1 MMELKKY
8 KISEIIETFISGD
21 WGDEAPSD
29 SVPNA
34 VKCVR
39 GADIVPIWNHDYDH
53 IPVRYVS
60 NRSFANKQLKFG
72 DIIIEKSGGSP
83 TQSTGR
89 TAFVSEEL
97 IKSTEHL
104 VCTNFCTAFRIKT
117 GWNPKY
123 VYYFLQ
129 HLYNND
135 VFFNFEGK
143 TSGLKNLQI
152 ENAFDKA
159 TIVQVPIEK
168 QNQVVQVLDIIDRK
182 IALNRAINRNLEA
195 LAKQLYDYWFVQFDF
210 PFDFAQGKPDENGNP
225 YKSSGGKMVWNEVL
239 KREIPEGWEVKRLG
253 EIEPNI
259 ITGKTPSTADASNFD
274 GDIPFITIDDI
285 RQSKFI
291 VETERTL
298 SHKGAESQKKKYL
311 APNSMCCSC
320 IGTIGLIGFCTS
332 IAQTNQQINSIE
344 FVDETN
350 AEYIYFSLKQFFENV
365 AVKSGNIFSNMN
377 KEEFSSIHILLP
389 TMNILQHFH
398 QNVFS
403 AFKNQLLFSKEITSL
418 TRQRDELLPLLM
430 NGQVE
435 VKE

>member
-8 KISEIIETFISGD
+8 KISEIIETFIPGD
-21 WGDEAPSD
+21 WGDEAPSE
-29 SVPNA
+29 SAPNA

-39 GADIVPIWNHDYDH
+39 GADIVPIWNNDYGH

-60 NRSFANKQLKFG
+60 NRSFANKQLKVG

-89 TAFVSEEL
+89 TTFVSEEL
-97 IKSTEHL
+97 IKSTKYL

-159 TIVQVPIEK
+159 TIVQVSIEK
-168 QNQVVQVLDIIDRK
+168 QNQVVEVLDTIDRK
-182 IALNRAINRNLEA
+182 ISLNRAINRNLEA
-195 LAKQLYDYWFVQFDF
+195 MAKQLYDYWFVQFDF
-210 PFDFAQGKPDENGNP
+210 PDENGKP

-239 KREIPEGWEVKRLG
+239 KREIPEGWEVKDLSTYLSVYVEKISSKDIDSNMKYAPIEVLPRNKMSFCESVSIENAVSGLCKFYRKNILLSNRRVYFHKVCIASYDGVTRDTVIVLIPTQEENLG
-253 EIEPNI
+253 YVYQLVNDDVFIEYATRHSYGTEQPVLSWETAKSYKIIKPATNLDLVYSNRINLIIDNI
-259 ITGKTPSTADASNFD
+259 LNN
-274 GDIPFITIDDI
+274 
-285 RQSKFI
+285 
-291 VETERTL
+291 ETE
-298 SHKGAESQKKKYL
+298 
-311 APNSMCCSC
+311 
-320 IGTIGLIGFCTS
+320 
-332 IAQTNQQINSIE
+332 IA
-344 FVDETN
+344 
-350 AEYIYFSLKQFFENV
+350 
-365 AVKSGNIFSNMN
+365 
-377 KEEFSSIHILLP
+377 
-389 TMNILQHFH
+389 
-398 QNVFS
+398 
-403 AFKNQLLFSKEITSL
+403 SL

-430 NGQVE
+430 NGQVKVGE
-435 VKE
+435 